1 MKEEYLYK
9 KAKKIRNKLIYFI
22 HIQLKKRSKKNNIL
36 LINSLTPKE
45 LNKKYQ
51 NCSDYCVEKIETY
64 SSSQMNNGID
74 NNNYFHVSVTYC
86 SANNNYHMLIDNKNI
101 NQMFGPNNII
111 GKYYKGNSVH
121 VRTTASTINYNI
133 NENDNKFEKI
143 IISDKKLIKKKRM
156 VCSSLDITKNILSNA
171 VNFNNNFNYNDNDN
185 DNIPNLNDLNSNRNN
200 YKKLISTN
208 TNNEINKK
216 LQTNFQNKTKKL
228 KNQKVINIYATKL
241 KKYCS
246 TLKIIKKK
254 ETNNYNKLKNQKQL
268 ILGSPDITD
277 GKKSYKRERNYTLK
291 SEKEQPKMHAPFF
304 AKKQFHRLH
313 TENQNNSNNKNNL
326 NSKLKS
332 QTRISQN
339 LFKIPEKKNIHRKNR
354 AQSIDISEGKNV
366 SVKKPS
372 PKKLSSPKKIISP
385 KKLINSMKIKD
396 DPQFSNLLQK
406 YNKKSKAN
414 DANIKKY
421 ISGGI
426 DNKRKM
432 FNANNVNFKYTNTN
446 AINIL
451 NAFKTKADMN
461 KKPVNRKFKRANTG
475 ISKIYHFRGHEIKSK
490 EKEK

>member
-1 MKEEYLYK
+1 MKEDYINRI
-9 KAKKIRNKLIYFI
+9 AKKIRNKLIYFI
-22 HIQLKKRSKKNNIL
+22 HLEITKKAKCNNHL
-36 LINSLTPKE
+36 LINSMTQNE
-45 LNKKYQ
+45 LNNKYQ
-51 NCSDYCVEKIETY
+51 KCSDYCVEKIETY
-64 SSSQMNNGID
+64 SSSEINNKID
-74 NNNYFHVSVTYC
+74 NNYFHVSVTYC
-86 SANNNYHMLIDNKNI
+86 SLNNNYHMLIDNKNI
-101 NQMFGPNNII
+101 DQVVGQNNII
-111 GKYYKGNSVH
+111 GKYYKGNTVNI
-121 VRTTASTINYNI
+121 RTTIKKRNNI
-133 NENDNKFEKI
+133 NENINKNDIDNDNNLEKMVIGNKKFKMRRK
-143 IISDKKLIKKKRM
+143 ST
-156 VCSSLDITKNILSNA
+156 CSSLSINKKIKLINENENNDIDYI
-171 VNFNNNFNYNDNDN
+171 NN
-185 DNIPNLNDLNSNRNN
+185 LNSNHSN
-200 YKKLISTN
+200 YKNLININNDFKNIETN
-208 TNNEINKK
+208 CGNKRK
-216 LQTNFQNKTKKL
+216 NKYP
-228 KNQKVINIYATKL
+228 KNINIYTTKL

-304 AKKQFHRLH
+304 AKKEYHRLH

-339 LFKIPEKKNIHRKNR
+339 LFKIPEKKSIHRKNR

-406 YNKKSKAN
+406 HNKKSKAN